1 MGGPRINQPTMIVQ
15 LLHFVVMLVV
25 LVLPIHSFLAAS
37 PAVQVSIHVATAQ
50 QQERIRSFRSNT
62 WIPAT
67 VLYFSS
73 VPSDVESQQY
83 MMDDDLD
90 DSNDNDS
97 ADDDSTMD
105 TTTTTTTPPPP
116 PPQQRL
122 RYQREL
128 IQLGASYDRGFGAT
142 FSAREQVQAVIRQLE
157 QLNIE
162 EQAASTILSPSSR
175 RPDRRLLV
183 APTTNSAT
191 LIGNW
196 RMIWTTAL
204 DVLSLQASPFFITGA
219 IYQVFESHAETTNLV
234 TNIIDFIPR
243 IQTLAP
249 SIIPNTLIRAK
260 VQTRACLPMSRR
272 RNGGGIGN
280 NQPVSTIDEEPN
292 RVGLIFESVSIQPVQ
307 VLGWDG
313 NPLPPITF
321 DLPKLPGV
329 STTSS
334 PGYFDVTYL
343 DEDFLIIRQNA
354 PGGLFCFIRTQSID
368 P

>member
-1 MGGPRINQPTMIVQ
+1 MIVQ
-15 LLHFVVMLVV
+15 LLHFVVMLV

-37 PAVQVSIHVATAQ
+37 PAVQVISIHVVTA
-50 QQERIRSFRSNT
+50 QERIRSFRSYAL
-62 WIPAT
+62 IPAT

-73 VPSDVESQQY
+73 IPSDVESQY
-83 MMDDDLD
+83 MMDDDFDD
-90 DSNDNDS
+90 DSNKYDS
-97 ADDDSTMD
+97 VTDDDSTMD
-105 TTTTTTTPPPP
+105 TTTTITT

-122 RYQREL
+122 RYQHEL

-142 FSAREQVQAVIRQLE
+142 FSAREKVHAVIRQLE
-157 QLNIE
+157 QLNME
-162 EQAASTILSPSSR
+162 QQAASTILFSER
-175 RPDRRLLV
+175 RRDRRLV
-183 APTTNSAT
+183 TAPTTNYSAT

-219 IYQVFESHAETTNLV
+219 IYQVFESHAETNMV

-272 RNGGGIGN
+272 NGGGGGGIGK
-280 NQPVSTIDEEPN
+280 NQPVSTIDDEPN

-307 VLGWDG
+307 VFGWDS
-313 NPLPPITF
+313 NTLPPMTL

-343 DEDFLIIRQNA
+343 DDDFLIIRQNA
-354 PGGLFCFIRTQSID
+354 PGGLFCFIRTKSID

>member
-1 MGGPRINQPTMIVQ
+1 MIVQ
-15 LLHFVVMLVV
+15 LLHFVVMLLV

-37 PAVQVSIHVATAQ
+37 PAVQVSIHVAATA
-50 QQERIRSFRSNT
+50 QQERIRSFRSYAF
-62 WIPAT
+62 IPAT

-73 VPSDVESQQY
+73 VPSDVESQY
-83 MMDDDLD
+83 MMDDFD
-90 DSNDNDS
+90 DSNNANDS
-97 ADDDSTMD
+97 VNDDSTMD
-105 TTTTTTTPPPP
+105 TTTDTTQ
-116 PPQQRL
+116 QQRL

-157 QLNIE
+157 QLNSAQ
-162 EQAASTILSPSSR
+162 QAASTILSSSR
-175 RPDRRLLV
+175 
-183 APTTNSAT
+183 TTNSAT

-219 IYQVFESHAETTNLV
+219 IYQVFESHAETTNMV

-272 RNGGGIGN
+272 NGGIGIGN

-292 RVGLIFESVSIQPVQ
+292 RVGLIFESVSIQPIQ

-313 NPLPPITF
+313 DRLPPITF

-334 PGYFDVTYL
+334 PGYFDVTYMA
-343 DEDFLIIRQNA
+343 DDFLIIRQNA